1 MTLNTTDTAGT
12 LTITEV
18 ISNQNSTHEQYKNT
32 HNVEILTRRQPNR
45 LQVMCMS
52 LLGFFAFI
60 SAF

>member
-18 ISNQNSTHEQYKNT
+18 VSNQNSTHEPYQNM
-32 HNVEILTRRQPNR
+32 HNVEILTQRQPNR

>member
-18 ISNQNSTHEQYKNT
+18 VSNQNSTHEPYKNT

-45 LQVMCMS
+45 LHVICMS

>member
-18 ISNQNSTHEQYKNT
+18 VSNQNSTYEQYKNT

-52 LLGFFAFI
+52 LLGSFAFI

>member
-18 ISNQNSTHEQYKNT
+18 VSNQNSTHGQYKNT

>member
-12 LTITEV
+12 LTITKV
-18 ISNQNSTHEQYKNT
+18 VSNQNSTHEQYKNT